1 MTSSFNYQ
9 RFCRLARWTW
19 AIDRPYTRKSFLAAL
34 SCIVVIFQ
42 IPNFFWLMTSSDVER
57 DFPVIF
63 ASFWFLAA
71 IVISGGMMFY
81 SFKDHRDGFREL
93 HLLPASNL
101 EKFILRYLMTV
112 LVQLAIC
119 LIAFLISDVLQYLV
133 GWLNGREP
141 LTWVISDIIRDWGNV
156 HRAVNDYQT
165 TAPENSYNASGFA
178 MLSIILWLHTF
189 LLLGCNFFRSIK
201 FSWAFGILAA
211 LLIFLF
217 LIAVVP
223 ADVIKFFTHDQ
234 PLLLAAILVVL
245 SIANVILAYRLFCRR
260 LHIARFIN
268 WF

>member
-19 AIDRPYTRKSFLAAL
+19 AIDRPSTRKSFLAAL

-133 GWLNGREP
+133 GWLTGREP
-141 LTWVISDIIRDWGNV
+141 LTWIVSDIFHDWGTV
-156 HRAVNDYQT
+156 S
-165 TAPENSYNASGFA
+165 ENSYTASGIA
-178 MLSIILWLHTF
+178 LLSIILWLHTF
-189 LLLGCNFFRSIK
+189 LLLGCNFFRNIK

-211 LLIFLF
+211 LLIFMI

>member
-101 EKFILRYLMTV
+101 EKFI
-112 LVQLAIC
+112 QA
-119 LIAFLISDVLQYLV
+119 
-133 GWLNGREP
+133 
-141 LTWVISDIIRDWGNV
+141 
-156 HRAVNDYQT
+156 
-165 TAPENSYNASGFA
+165 
-178 MLSIILWLHTF
+178 
-189 LLLGCNFFRSIK
+189 LG
-201 FSWAFGILAA
+201 G
-211 LLIFLF
+211 
-217 LIAVVP
+217 
-223 ADVIKFFTHDQ
+223 
-234 PLLLAAILVVL
+234 
-245 SIANVILAYRLFCRR
+245 
-260 LHIARFIN
+260 
-268 WF
+268 